1 MTSPVLTYGR
11 GECLLPSF
19 LCRTFAR
26 DGVRRH
32 VPASIHPVGGPGLSS
47 KKTTSLDAA
56 KTSGTSPSLQ
66 PRGLRIE
73 QAAQYTGLSPFFI
86 EECIRN
92 GELLS
97 YGGPG
102 SGVSAAHIVTR
113 EHLDQFI

>member
-1 MTSPVLTYGR
+1 MQRKAPQVATVNTSSV
-11 GECLLPSF
+11 S
-19 LCRTFAR
+19 
-26 DGVRRH
+26 
-32 VPASIHPVGGPGLSS
+32 PA
-47 KKTTSLDAA
+47 
-56 KTSGTSPSLQ
+56 LQ

-92 GELLS
+92 GDLLS

-113 EHLDQFI
+113 EHLDQFVDKLVERAEERRATVKKKVAA

>member
-1 MTSPVLTYGR
+1 MPRKSVQVLD
-11 GECLLPSF
+11 S
-19 LCRTFAR
+19 
-26 DGVRRH
+26 
-32 VPASIHPVGGPGLSS
+32 
-47 KKTTSLDAA
+47 A

-97 YGGPG
+97 YGGPS

-113 EHLDQFI
+113 EHLDQFIDKLVERAERRAAAKKKVGA

>member
-1 MTSPVLTYGR
+1 
-11 GECLLPSF
+11 
-19 LCRTFAR
+19 
-26 DGVRRH
+26 
-32 VPASIHPVGGPGLSS
+32 LSS

-102 SGVSAAHIVTR
+102 SAVSAAHIVTR
-113 EHLDQFI
+113 EHLDQFIDKLVERAERRAAEKKKVAA